1 VPNGIAIFRRNPPP
15 PPNGGVECKW
25 GRQKLRFRAYL
36 ALVPAVSAA
45 TYQVLS
51 TGSPVGDGHRLAG
64 YDTSLVVLKPNAQR
78 KTELNSTEL
87 FSSVQFSF
95 PLCIESATS
104 CNGHRNFLTVKNRRP
119 PSPVVAARRRFSSN
133 DRHCVD
139 WPIHK
144 CVPIV
149 KNLRQPPISSPSR
162 RKSPPVQCTARETE
176 LN

>member
-1 VPNGIAIFRRNPPP
+1 MPSCGVCACVCVCVSVTFADHVNTNKDIFGIFSPSGSHTILVFCAKRHSNIPTGTP

-87 FSSVQFSF
+87 
-95 PLCIESATS
+95 
-104 CNGHRNFLTVKNRRP
+104 N
-119 PSPVVAARRRFSSN
+119 
-133 DRHCVD
+133 
-139 WPIHK
+139 
-144 CVPIV
+144 
-149 KNLRQPPISSPSR
+149 
-162 RKSPPVQCTARETE
+162 
-176 LN
+176 